1 MLVFVII
8 FSKLLI
14 VTALVGLIRTS
25 GRFQSMS
32 RELDEKAFA
41 ALKRIMHA
49 SEEQGYPAGLI
60 PILMLLTALIFMLS
74 GSVTTPFGR

>member
-1 MLVFVII
+1 MII

-25 GRFQSMS
+25 GRFQNMS

-41 ALKRIMHA
+41 ALKRIMHT
-49 SEEQGYPAGLI
+49 SEEQGYPAELI
-60 PILMLLTALIFMLS
+60 PILMLLTALVFMLS
-74 GSVTTPFGR
+74 GSVTAAFVR

>member
-1 MLVFVII
+1 ML

-25 GRFQSMS
+25 PRFQSMS
-32 RELDEKAFA
+32 RELDERAFA

-49 SEEQGYPAGLI
+49 SEEHGYPSELV
-60 PILMLLTALIFMLS
+60 PILMLLTALVFMLS
-74 GSVTTPFGR
+74 MSFTTAVFQ

>member
-1 MLVFVII
+1 
-8 FSKLLI
+8 
-14 VTALVGLIRTS
+14 
-25 GRFQSMS
+25 MS

-74 GSVTTPFGR
+74 ASVTTPFGR